1 MTDEKIPAST
11 PTTLRFAR
19 ATTVVVAWMA
29 LVSVLPGGAHAQ
41 DDDIDLE
48 PPIVEHEVLER
59 GAAGDAQE
67 FVATVVDDRELAEVL
82 LFHRFAG
89 EAAFERTPMRR
100 LAESAVHT
108 ASVPTSAA
116 ETRAIEYYIQAR
128 DAAGNRVIRGYA
140 FSPLVRRIG
149 DGSAPGAL
157 AGDVPGEPAS
167 SGGGTRRWLYIG
179 LGVLAVGA
187 AAAALGGDDGGS
199 EAGPNTFTVTLDP
212 PR

>member
-1 MTDEKIPAST
+1 MREADTTGPARWRRTRVPFALIVLGALSAIGG
-11 PTTLRFAR
+11 TTSL
-19 ATTVVVAWMA
+19 
-29 LVSVLPGGAHAQ
+29 HAQ
-41 DDDIDLE
+41 DEIDLE
-48 PPIVEHEVLER
+48 PPIVEHEALER
-59 GAAGDAQE
+59 GVAGDAQE

-89 EAAFERTPMRR
+89 EASFDETPMRR
-100 LAESAVHT
+100 LAESSVYT

-128 DAAGNRVIRGYA
+128 DAAGNRVIKGYA

-149 DGSAPGAL
+149 DGSVPGAP
-157 AGDVPGEPAS
+157 AADAPGEPAPS
-167 SGGGTRRWLYIG
+167 AGGTRRWLYIG

-187 AAAALGGDDGGS
+187 AAAALSDDSSGP

-212 PR
+212 PG